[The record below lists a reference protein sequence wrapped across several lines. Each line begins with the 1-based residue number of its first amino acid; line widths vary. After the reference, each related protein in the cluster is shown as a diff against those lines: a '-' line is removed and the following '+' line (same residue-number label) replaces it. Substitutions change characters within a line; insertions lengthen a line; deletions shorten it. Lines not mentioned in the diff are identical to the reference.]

1 MSADRLG
8 DLLLLWE
15 EQHEQGRPVSPEEL
29 CRDCP
34 ELLDELRRRIQA
46 LRALRPALGAAGGPP
61 TEDAQAGSATTPG
74 DEPGP
79 RAPAIPGYELL
90 GELGRGGMGVVYKA
104 RQVALNRVVALKMI

>member
-1 MSADRLG
+1 MSADPLG

-15 EQHEQGRPVSPEEL
+15 ERQEQGQPASPEEL

-46 LRALRPALGAAGGPP
+46 LRDLRPALGPADATRAEGAAGCPP
-61 TEDAQAGSATTPG
+61 TTPWDGS
-74 DEPGP
+74 GP
-79 RAPAIPGYELL
+79 RAVVVPGYEIL

-104 RQVALNRVVALKMI
+104 RQVALNRVVALK